1 MTDLV
6 ALVSSDPGAQK
17 HVEHVISGQPWN
29 RVFLISPTS
38 AGGPSAGGTGSI
50 NSFVFLSNVAFSNVE
65 VVPID
70 FTQPIQSVIE
80 HIVQSLKSKIS
91 GTEIG
96 LNLISGNGKEHM
108 AVLSA
113 VLKCGVGFRLI
124 ALTKEGVVEV

>member
-6 ALVSSDPGAQK
+6 ALRSSDPGTQK
-17 HVEHVISGQPWN
+17 HVDHVIAGRPWN
-29 RVFLISPTS
+29 RVFLISPTTP
-38 AGGPSAGGTGSI
+38 AAQGP
-50 NSFVFLSNVAFSNVE
+50 FDHLLPHVE

-70 FTQPIQSVIE
+70 FSQPIQAVIDT
-80 HIVQSLKSKIS
+80 IAQALKSKIS